1 MDIDIELLGWLA
13 ISILLLGYWANAQ
26 KKLYSWIVW
35 MIGNTLMLIYA
46 FLISSSSVMFLSI
59 VLIGMNIYGYYNWK
73 RQ

>member
-13 ISILLLGYWANAQ
+13 TSILLLGYWANAR
-26 KKLYSWIVW
+26 KKIYSWIVW